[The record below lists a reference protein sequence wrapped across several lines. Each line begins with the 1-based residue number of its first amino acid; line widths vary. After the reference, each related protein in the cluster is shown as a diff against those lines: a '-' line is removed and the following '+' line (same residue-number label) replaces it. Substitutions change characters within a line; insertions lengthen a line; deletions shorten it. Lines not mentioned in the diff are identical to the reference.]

1 MTTDPTQRIPPLIG
15 ENLLI
20 FSIDDLD
27 DLIDQIVNNY
37 YLNLNSSDNLQLY

>member
-27 DLIDQIVNNY
+27 SLIDQIMTNNF
-37 YLNLNSSDNLQLY
+37 SDDES